1 METAAKQLFQVV
13 KDHNNRKIQEMLD
26 VSNVYCYRDAQS
38 LSDDTDD
45 DHEDFNPKHFPTIP
59 CLFTL
64 VNDNGYFDAIQ
75 SVIDRVRSDGLQ
87 FETLI
92 QEVHPV

>member
-1 METAAKQLFQVV
+1 
-13 KDHNNRKIQEMLD
+13 
-26 VSNVYCYRDAQS
+26 
-38 LSDDTDD
+38 LSDDTDED
-45 DHEDFNPKHFPTIP
+45 DKEEDFNPKHFPTVP

-92 QEVHPV
+92 QE